1 VAGMPDLVAGTFVE
15 LTVSDTGTGMDAET
29 QRHMFEPFFTTK
41 EEGRGTGLGLAA
53 VYGTVKTHH
62 GSIGISSALGRGTT
76 VRICLPITRPDAR
89 EPVVPRFTTGQ
100 MIESPRVLLVDDED
114 LVRDI
119 MTRFLHHLGCRVT
132 SFNNG
137 FDAVEHYRVNAG
149 SVDVVILDMV
159 MPLLDGKSAFHALRR
174 INPRVRIIL
183 ASGYSI
189 DGEAQTLM
197 DEGATAFLQK
207 PFRLA
212 TLAEALA
219 CAAPAS
225 DLSTPI
231 AS

>member
-1 VAGMPDLVAGTFVE
+1 VSSTDLNGKPQVLVVDDDASMRNLLRSFLSDRGYQAV
-15 LTVSDTGTGMDAET
+15 TVGDAEEAVRRY
-29 QRHMFEPFFTTK
+29 QNERP
-41 EEGRGTGLGLAA
+41 AA
-53 VYGTVKTHH
+53 
-62 GSIGISSALGRGTT
+62 
-76 VRICLPITRPDAR
+76 
-89 EPVVPRFTTGQ
+89 
-100 MIESPRVLLVDDED
+100 
-114 LVRDI
+114 
-119 MTRFLHHLGCRVT
+119 
-132 SFNNG
+132 
-137 FDAVEHYRVNAG
+137 
-149 SVDVVILDMV
+149 VILDMV